1 MRCEGHEEREKTDR
15 LRKKQKSIFPAFSVC
30 GYKGND
36 THKCKIDL
44 QNFQKTTQ
52 MKYIRTEHLW
62 GSDNSVHTP
71 PWTEKHNIFQ
81 ITNRKLKFINWEPVQ
96 LNIPY

>member
-1 MRCEGHEEREKTDR
+1 
-15 LRKKQKSIFPAFSVC
+15 
-30 GYKGND
+30 
-36 THKCKIDL
+36 
-44 QNFQKTTQ
+44 

-71 PWTEKHNIFQ
+71 PWTEKHNFFQ